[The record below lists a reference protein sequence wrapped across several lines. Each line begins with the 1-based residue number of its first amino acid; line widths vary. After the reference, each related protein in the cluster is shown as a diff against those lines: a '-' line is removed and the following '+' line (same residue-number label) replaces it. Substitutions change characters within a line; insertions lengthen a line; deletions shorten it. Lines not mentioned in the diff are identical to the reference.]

1 MANNGLINDSN
12 EFRVSELERCKL
24 PKTCYAQRIITPGAS
39 SGQFIRSRWVVGND
53 NIQGQQAGFWGTGYP
68 GHNALPW
75 RTNGLN
81 QNQATLTV
89 GAGTEQFFD
98 SSTGD
103 TNEALIH
110 EFYVRWPQTVDTVV
124 QAVRLRGLGQG
135 WYRTWRAANN
145 TNLNNVAIIGTQ
157 QWTGGQQN
165 RVLNGTTQPITQG
178 SIDSYFVQV
187 LDTMSNAG
195 INIQYQNS
203 AGAWVNVPTA
213 WIYATPAG
221 AQSQTEEDL
230 LWSCQGDVCTNEDN
244 DSRLTEAAVQG
255 LASSVDCPIDGF
267 QITGIDLTNTTDPSI
282 IDASISYID
291 QNGNAQ
297 TTTDPTPITLPDQ
310 NWKFELFNT
319 DTLTDGEGD
328 TVWRYNPG
336 GTANATLTIDRDAH
350 LPGQRII
357 VVNNR
362 SDGSDL
368 TLAINNAGQFSDIG
382 TGLDTVPTITIAQG
396 ERYTL
401 VRNSGGF
408 WTVTAKYP
416 LTQNTPDVVTTL
428 GSGAVD
434 VTDPQNPIITLNYV
448 NEDASQAPLQ
458 ITVPIPVP
466 AIPSLSLTSESVLVD
481 YAAGQV
487 NANGTAA
494 YSFNSA
500 SSLLAGNV
508 YQVTFTTAHPDGTDY
523 AISLGAQSNEPAND
537 QRKIQYLNKTA
548 NGFQVKLSVD
558 DNGGAADP
566 EVQSSFDYRVSREIS
581 VVTGGTLS

>member
-12 EFRVSELERCKL
+12 DFRVSELERCKL
-24 PKTCYAQRIITPGAS
+24 PKTCYEQRIITPGAS

-53 NIQGQQAGFWGTGYP
+53 NIQDQQAAFWGTGYP
-68 GHNALPW
+68 GHNSLPW

-98 SSTGD
+98 SSTGE

-110 EFYVRWPQTVDTVV
+110 EFYVRWPQAVDTVV

-157 QWTGGQQN
+157 QWTNNPQN

-195 INIQYQNS
+195 INIQYQNAS
-203 AGAWVNVPTA
+203 GAWVNVPTA
-213 WIYATPAG
+213 WIYSTPAG

-244 DSRLTEAAVQG
+244 DSRLTEALVQG
-255 LASSVDCPIDGF
+255 FSSAVDCPIDGL
-267 QITGIDLTNTTDPSI
+267 QITGIDLANTADPSI

-291 QNGNAQ
+291 QNGNPQVA
-297 TTTDPTPITLPDQ
+297 TDPTPITLP
-310 NWKFELFNT
+310 T
-319 DTLTDGEGD
+319 
-328 TVWRYNPG
+328 
-336 GTANATLTIDRDAH
+336 
-350 LPGQRII
+350 
-357 VVNNR
+357 
-362 SDGSDL
+362 SD
-368 TLAINNAGQFSDIG
+368 
-382 TGLDTVPTITIAQG
+382 
-396 ERYTL
+396 
-401 VRNSGGF
+401 
-408 WTVTAKYP
+408 
-416 LTQNTPDVVTTL
+416 PDVVTTL
-428 GSGAVD
+428 SADAVD
-434 VTDPQNPIITLNYV
+434 ITDPQNPVITLNYT
-448 NEDASQAPLQ
+448 NEDGSQSPVQL
-458 ITVPIPVP
+458 TVPIPVP
-466 AIPSLSLTSESVLVD
+466 ATQSLSLTSETVLVD

-494 YSFNSA
+494 YSFNSET
-500 SSLLAGNV
+500 SLLAGNV
-508 YQVTFTTAHPDGTDY
+508 YQITFSAAHPNGTNY
-523 AISLGAQSNEPAND
+523 AITLGAQSNEPAND
-537 QRKIQYLNKTA
+537 QRKIQWLNKTA

-566 EVQSSFDYRVSREIS
+566 DVQSSFDYRVSRELSI
-581 VVTGGTLS
+581 VTGGSLS